1 MYTTIQVDL
10 YKCVHITVR
19 NYNTQYYNK
28 TSPVNDLWYVGS
40 NLKTF
45 GVMTISGTLKSS
57 DPIANTSEE
66 FDFGSGEF
74 DIESPMI
81 GNG

>member
-1 MYTTIQVDL
+1 
-10 YKCVHITVR
+10 
-19 NYNTQYYNK
+19 
-28 TSPVNDLWYVGS
+28 
-40 NLKTF
+40 
-45 GVMTISGTLKSS
+45 MTISDTLKSS